1 MAPNHNN
8 KMGLLAL
15 VEYSLI
21 KELCDNL
28 KKEKKTFTGTVK
40 ESVEQNEGQASANEK
55 IDEVRR
61 LLLSGKRKKQGHA
74 GKTKRKR
81 KENKPAEQPVRFRQQ
96 SASDSGS
103 SDTGSSTGSSSGDSS
118 EDDFNA
124 DGPDQSGSANDQRSN
139 PQ

>member
-1 MAPNHNN
+1 MALNHNY

-40 ESVEQNEGQASANEK
+40 EPLDQNEGQAPASEK

-61 LLLSGKRKKQGHA
+61 LLLSGKRKSQGHG

-81 KENKPAEQPVRFRQQ
+81 KEIKPIEQPARFRQQ

-103 SDTGSSTGSSSGDSS
+103 SDTGSSTGSSSGDTS
-118 EDDFNA
+118 EDDFNT
-124 DGPDQSGSANDQRSN
+124 DGADQSGSTNDRRSN
-139 PQ
+139 TQ